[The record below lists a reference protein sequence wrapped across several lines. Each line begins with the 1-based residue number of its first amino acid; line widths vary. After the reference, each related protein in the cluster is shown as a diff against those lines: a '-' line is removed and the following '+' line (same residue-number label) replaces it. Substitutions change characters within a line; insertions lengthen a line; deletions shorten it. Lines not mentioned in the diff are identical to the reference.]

1 MIVHKLLSAIFLFS
15 IFCFP
20 QPNADIQNLAAN
32 FFEWRKITQPS
43 TEDDI
48 LRVERPD
55 GWAPNFSPASLE
67 GYKKKYVEYSAELRN
82 LPRENWSRSDSI
94 DYLLMH
100 SAIERVNWELNVLRS
115 PSRNPDFYVHQ
126 TIGAVY
132 ELLLIHSA
140 MTEER
145 IKNIILRLLSIPKTI
160 EHAKQN
166 LTEPVVPF
174 ALVALENLV
183 DIRNRLYRMREGLLL
198 IIDKKFEQNLTEAV
212 MNAAKTL
219 EDYKSWIEIKIPNM
233 TKSFSIG
240 RQNYVYFLKNIA
252 FIPYTPEELLLMGQ
266 TEWNRSVS
274 FDVFERERNIEL
286 PELQIYSSA
295 EEQIA
300 KERTDEVEIRKFLI
314 DKNLMSVPDWI
325 RHYINK
331 KIPSHI
337 EPFTNMGVVDDLTS
351 ETRLDEDGVSYI
363 PEPSSSMSYF
373 RLATAKD
380 PRPIIIHEG
389 VPGHYF
395 QMVLSWANPNPIR
408 RRFVDSGPNEGIGFY
423 VEELLLQ
430 YGLFDDSPR
439 TREIIYSFMRLR
451 ALRVD
456 VDVNLALG
464 YYSIQ
469 DAGKYLA
476 STVPMDMVTGVD
488 EARFFAYNPGQAIT
502 YQIGKLQILKLITD
516 AKILLGDKFNL
527 KDYHDYMMQNGNVPI
542 ALQRWEYLGLKDEIE
557 KLWPDNQ

>member
-1 MIVHKLLSAIFLFS
+1 MLANGH
-15 IFCFP
+15 P
-20 QPNADIQNLAAN
+20 QHNKELQSLAAD
-32 FFEWRKITQPS
+32 FFKWRKVTQPA

-55 GWAPNFSPASLE
+55 SWIPDFSPEALE
-67 GYKKKYVEYSAELRN
+67 KNKQKYIEYSNQLKN
-82 LPRENWSRSDSI
+82 ISRENWSRSDSI

-100 SAIERVNWELNVLRS
+100 SAIERVNWELNILRS
-115 PSRNPDFYVHQ
+115 PYRNPDFYIHQ

-132 ELLLIHSA
+132 ELLLIHLPMIESR
-140 MTEER
+140 TR
-145 IKNIILRLLSIPKTI
+145 NIILRLQSIPQTI
-160 EHAKQN
+160 EYAKEN
-166 LTEPVVPF
+166 LIEAVEPF
-174 ALVALENLV
+174 ALVALENLLN
-183 DIRNRLYRMREGLLL
+183 IRDRLYNMRDGLLL
-198 IIDKKFEQNLTEAV
+198 IIDEKFKGSLNEAV
-212 MNAAKTL
+212 EKAATALEEYKT
-219 EDYKSWIEIKIPNM
+219 WIELNKSKMN
-233 TKSFSIG
+233 KSFSVG
-240 RQNYVYFLKNIA
+240 RDNYIYFLRNVA
-252 FIPYTPEELLLMGQ
+252 LMSYMPEELLLMGEA
-266 TEWNRSVS
+266 EWNRSVS
-274 FDVFERERNIEL
+274 FDVFERDRNTGL
-286 PELQIYSSA
+286 PELQIFSSSQGQITKEKEL
-295 EEQIA
+295 EE
-300 KERTDEVEIRKFLI
+300 EIRKFI
-314 DKNLMSVPDWI
+314 VEKDIMTIPDWVQ
-325 RHYINK
+325 HYINK
-331 KIPSHI
+331 KIPLHI

-363 PEPSSSMSYF
+363 PEPAQNLSYF
-373 RLATAKD
+373 RLATSKD

-408 RRFVDSGPNEGIGFY
+408 RRFFDSGPNEGIAFY

-456 VDVNLALG
+456 IDINLAIG
-464 YYSIQ
+464 NYTIE

-476 STVPMDMVTGVD
+476 STVPMDLATGID

-516 AKILLGDKFNL
+516 ARILLGEKFNL

-542 ALQRWEYLGLKDEIE
+542 ALQRWEYLGLRDEIE
-557 KLWPDNQ
+557 KLWPQN